1 MTMAKLNQLGSVS
14 LKFEKRLTTSRWI
27 TILIPVASIFL
38 ALLVGAIF
46 IYFTGYKPI
55 EVYQVMLKGAFGSK
69 YGISETVVK
78 AIPLILT
85 GLAVSI
91 AFRMQ
96 LWNIGAEGQLYMGAW
111 AAGYVAL
118 FMTWLPDFLV
128 LPTMFL
134 FGFLGGAF
142 WGLLPAIPRAL
153 LNVNETITTLL
164 LNYVAILWFAF
175 FVYGPWR
182 DPKGFNFPLTAPFEE
197 AAKLTRLFDTR
208 VHTGIFI
215 AIVIAIIIYFL
226 LKKTKWGYEI
236 RVIGHSPNAALYA
249 GMNIKRNIILVLA
262 LSGGIAGIAGMV
274 EAAGLTH
281 RLQPNMSPG
290 YGYTAI
296 IIAWLSR
303 LNPFAIVIV
312 SFLFGG
318 LLVGGYSIQSIGLP
332 LATSH
337 MLQGL
342 ILFFVLGGE
351 VFYRYRIKL
360 KKSAETHDKGGQS

>member
-1 MTMAKLNQLGSVS
+1 MTKSNKYALGS
-14 LKFEKRLTTSRWI
+14 LKFEKRLTTS
-27 TILIPVASIFL
+27 TLTSILVPSISILMALFAGAVFL
-38 ALLVGAIF
+38 
-46 IYFTGYKPI
+46 YFAGHNPI
-55 EVYQVMLKGAFGSK
+55 EVYQVLFRGAFGSK
-69 YGISETVVK
+69 FGISETVVK
-78 AIPLILT
+78 AIPLILA

-91 AFRMQ
+91 AFRMK

-118 FMTWLPDFLV
+118 FMTWLPSFLV
-128 LPTMFL
+128 LPTMFI

-153 LNVNETITTLL
+153 FNVNETITTLL
-164 LNYVAILWFAF
+164 LNYIAILWFSF
-175 FVYGPWR
+175 FVFGPWR
-182 DPKGFNFPLTAPFEE
+182 DPDGFGFPLSALFDE
-197 AAKLTRLFDTR
+197 AARLTRFFDTR

-215 AIVIAIIIYFL
+215 ALIIAVIIYFL

-236 RVIGHSPNAALYA
+236 RVIGESPNAALYA

-281 RLQPNMSPG
+281 RLQPTMSPG

-296 IIAWLSR
+296 IIAWLAR
-303 LNPFAIVIV
+303 LNPFAIVVV

-318 LLVGGYSIQSIGLP
+318 LLVGGHSIQMVGLS
-332 LATSH
+332 LATSY

-342 ILFFVLGGE
+342 ILFFVLAGE
-351 VFYRYRIKL
+351 VFYRYQIKL
-360 KKSAETHDKGGQS
+360 KRCDKMSVERGQSS